1 MTRSQRSTLPIGGML
16 ALLFA
21 VPMVPQ
27 PVKLVSESYQIP
39 ALDSGVQL
47 YVRNKRPAAMT
58 SFTSER
64 TVLFVHGATYPSET
78 TFDLELGGLSWMDY
92 IAERGYDVYLMD
104 VRGYGRS
111 TRPPEMEEPA
121 GKNGPIVHTDVA
133 VKDLG
138 AVVDHILQRRG
149 LSKLNLMAW
158 SWGTII
164 AAAYTAQNND
174 KVERLALYAPI
185 WLRQTPSAVQAD
197 SPLAAYRTVTM
208 DSARQRWLQGVAAN
222 KQKELIPGGWFE
234 TWWNANLEAD
244 PAGAK
249 EIPPVVRAPNG
260 VVEDGQKYWGA
271 DTRYYD
277 PSKIRG
283 PVLLIHAD
291 WDIEAPAYMSQALF
305 ARLTGTTARRYVIVG
320 QGTHFVMMERN
331 RMQLFREVQLF
342 LDER

>member
-1 MTRSQRSTLPIGGML
+1 MAS
-16 ALLFA
+16 
-21 VPMVPQ
+21 Q

-64 TVLFVHGATYPSET
+64 TVLFVHGSTYPSET
-78 TFDLELGGLSWMDY
+78 TFDLELNGQSWMDY
-92 IAERGYDVYLMD
+92 IAEHGYDVYLMD

-111 TRPPEMEEPA
+111 TRPREMEEPA
-121 GKNGPIVHTDVA
+121 GQSGPIVHTDVA
-133 VKDLG
+133 VRDFG
-138 AVVDHILQRRG
+138 TVVDHILQRRG
-149 LSKLNLMAW
+149 ISKLNLLAW

-164 AAAYTAQNND
+164 AGAYTAQNND

-185 WLRQTPSAVQAD
+185 WLRQTPAAFQAD
-197 SPLAAYRTVTM
+197 GSPGAYRTVTM
-208 DSARQRWLQGVAAN
+208 DSARQRWMQGVAPK
-222 KQKELIPGGWFE
+222 KQEELLPGGWFE
-234 TWWNANLEAD
+234 TWWSANLEAD

-260 VVEDGQKYWGA
+260 VVADGQKYWGA

-277 PSKIRG
+277 PSKIRA

-291 WDIEAPAYMSQALF
+291 WDVEAPAYMSQALL
-305 ARLTGTTARRYVIVG
+305 ARLTAAAARRYVIVSE
-320 QGTHFVMMERN
+320 GTHFVMMEKSRT
-331 RMQLFREVQLF
+331 QLFHEVQLF
-342 LDER
+342 LDQR

>member
-1 MTRSQRSTLPIGGML
+1 
-16 ALLFA
+16 
-21 VPMVPQ
+21 MVSQ

-64 TVLFVHGATYPSET
+64 TVLFVHGSTYPSET
-78 TFDLELGGLSWMDY
+78 TFDLELNGQSWMDY

-111 TRPPEMEEPA
+111 TRPREMEEPA
-121 GKNGPIVHTDVA
+121 GQSGPIVRTDVA
-133 VKDLG
+133 VRDFG
-138 AVVDHILQRRG
+138 TVVDHILQRRG
-149 LSKLNLMAW
+149 ISKLNLLAW

-185 WLRQTPSAVQAD
+185 WLRQTPAAFPAD
-197 SPLAAYRTVTM
+197 GSPGSYRTVTM
-208 DSARQRWLQGVAAN
+208 DSARQRWMQGVAPN

-234 TWWNANLEAD
+234 TWWSANLEAD

-260 VVEDGQKYWGA
+260 VVADGQKYWGA

-277 PSKIRG
+277 PSKIRA

-291 WDIEAPAYMSQALF
+291 WDVEAPAYMSQALL
-305 ARLTGTTARRYVIVG
+305 ARLTAAAARRYVIVSE
-320 QGTHFVMMERN
+320 GTHFVMMEKSRT
-331 RMQLFREVQLF
+331 QLFHEVQLF
-342 LDER
+342 LDQR